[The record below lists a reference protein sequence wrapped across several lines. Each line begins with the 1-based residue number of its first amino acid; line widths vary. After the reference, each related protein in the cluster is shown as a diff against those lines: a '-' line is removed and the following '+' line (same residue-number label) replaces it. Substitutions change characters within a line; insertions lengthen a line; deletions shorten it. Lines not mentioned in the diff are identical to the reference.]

1 MNSLSIPSV
10 EIPYCWGNFLG
21 NPILSNLNQNCR
33 CMNSWKNKWHDSCNA
48 RFTLSFSDQIK
59 ELIIE
64 NEARSKKECKKRF
77 KLITFQHEALFN
89 PLNYNIICPS
99 CYPSVPCSRHS
110 HLSYCSDTGPKPNPK
125 AKVHIKNWKN
135 STWDIFQN
143 IRPKSLKTECPWSRK
158 YILIGKL
165 NWKNCSTNFMTSLLR
180 IKWASLNFIAHN
192 SAFIRVIK
200 KHLTLEKIPNQL
212 FRKFKNFNRLR
223 FLALGKF

>member
-1 MNSLSIPSV
+1 
-10 EIPYCWGNFLG
+10 
-21 NPILSNLNQNCR
+21 
-33 CMNSWKNKWHDSCNA
+33 MNSWKNKWHDSCNA

-125 AKVHIKNWKN
+125 AKVTKNGP
-135 STWDIFQN
+135 T
-143 IRPKSLKTECPWSRK
+143 
-158 YILIGKL
+158 
-165 NWKNCSTNFMTSLLR
+165 R
-180 IKWASLNFIAHN
+180 IAQ
-192 SAFIRVIK
+192 RV
-200 KHLTLEKIPNQL
+200 
-212 FRKFKNFNRLR
+212 FRQKFKNEVYLHPKKD
-223 FLALGKF
+223 FLTSYNETSYNSRNSIGFVS